1 MQSSDGLLCALA
13 CGCGEEAELKENKS
27 HHWLHLD
34 VVTMSWSWLSVARA
48 SGQRSN
54 ARGRLRLDDSRAP
67 AESSH
72 TMRSP
77 ILPSPPSPPPHTR
90 MALQAR
96 CSRQVADHPPLS
108 HPTGLQ
114 LVSRD
119 PGSTAEK
126 QDAASN
132 DRPAAAAAGT
142 PAASNASVDHPL
154 DAAPVPSPS

>member
-77 ILPSPPSPPPHTR
+77 ILPSPPSPPPTHTYGPSSQVLSPGCR
-90 MALQAR
+90 SPTSFTSYRVAARVKGSGEHCGKAR
-96 CSRQVADHPPLS
+96 CGIQ
-108 HPTGLQ
+108 
-114 LVSRD
+114 
-119 PGSTAEK
+119 
-126 QDAASN
+126 
-132 DRPAAAAAGT
+132 
-142 PAASNASVDHPL
+142 
-154 DAAPVPSPS
+154 